1 VQRAERYYRRKQ
13 ELLINT
19 LKKNKE
25 FNFVYRRGNP
35 RSARHL
41 VAVVAK
47 SNYGGIRAG
56 FSVSK
61 KIGKSVV
68 RNKVRRR
75 LKEAFRELTP
85 RINGNYCII
94 FIARSSSRTRRTR
107 KYRKKCDIY

>member
-1 VQRAERYYRRKQ
+1 M
-13 ELLINT
+13 ITT

-35 RSARHL
+35 RTAAHL
-41 VAVVAK
+41 VRVAAK
-47 SNYGGIRAG
+47 SRYGGVRAG

-75 LKEAFRELTP
+75 LKEAAREILPLT
-85 RINGNYCII
+85 NGNYCVV
-94 FIARSSSRTRRTR
+94 FIARTSIENAAYKQIKDEMKTLL
-107 KYRKKCDIY
+107 KKQGLIAGDEE

>member
-1 VQRAERYYRRKQ
+1 
-13 ELLINT
+13 LINT

-56 FSVSK
+56 FSVSR

-75 LKEAFRELTP
+75 LKESFRELLP
-85 RINGNYCII
+85 LMNGNYCII
-94 FIARSSSRTRRTR
+94 FIARTSIENAAYSQLKEEMRYLLNKHGLIAEEKR
-107 KYRKKCDIY
+107 

>member
-1 VQRAERYYRRKQ
+1 M
-13 ELLINT
+13 INT

-25 FNFVYRRGNP
+25 FNFVYRKGNP

-56 FSVSK
+56 FSVSR

-75 LKEAFRELTP
+75 LKEALRELLP
-85 RINGNYCII
+85 QMNGNYCII
-94 FIARSSSRTRRTR
+94 FIARTSIENAAYAQIQEEMRYLLIKHGLIAGEKR
-107 KYRKKCDIY
+107 